1 MESDLH
7 PQIME
12 DYQFDDEAYSK
23 AIEIAQSII
32 ANYGYDE
39 CKTENEKKWLDK
51 LVWKLQREGI

>member
-32 ANYGYDE
+32 AQYGYDE
-39 CKTENEKKWLDK
+39 CENENQK
-51 LVWKLQREGI
+51 Q